1 MNLPTFEREM
11 ALNRNAYQSLRNQVR
26 GEYEGQY
33 VAIAHGRIVANA
45 PTFDEANAAV
55 LRLDPVPEYFL
66 VFPAEQEPSFD
77 LVYDL

>member
-11 ALNRNAYQSLRNQVR
+11 ALNRTAYESLRSRVR
-26 GEYEGQY
+26 CDYKGQY

-45 PTFDEANAAV
+45 PSFDEANASV
-55 LRLDPVPEYFL
+55 LGLDPVPEYFL